1 MRTHKKVAAKRRV
14 YSALLSFVSCDGVF
28 RWWRPALDL
37 FRHRFLRRDWGGR
50 CTTFPRR
57 SAFSN
62 SCSLAGGRRLAAGR
76 RLALGRRFP
85 VVRRFE
91 VARRFVADTV
101 KCLPITRLSLL
112 AARSPLFAGNNGDQ
126 LDSAGQAFLNIT
138 SFTDFAL
145 AGNRGKDSNRALQ
158 LGQCQRWRMTLS
170 SKSSV
175 LRGAIISC
183 SHRTQ
188 RIPNMNIE
196 RRLFIV

>member
-1 MRTHKKVAAKRRV
+1 MVSSGGGDPPWISSGIASSVATGVGGAPRFRAGLRLA
-14 YSALLSFVSCDGVF
+14 ALA
-28 RWWRPALDL
+28 R
-37 FRHRFLRRDWGGR
+37 
-50 CTTFPRR
+50 
-57 SAFSN
+57 
-62 SCSLAGGRRLAAGR
+62 LAGGRRLAAGR

-112 AARSPLFAGNNGDQ
+112 AARSPLFAENNGDQ